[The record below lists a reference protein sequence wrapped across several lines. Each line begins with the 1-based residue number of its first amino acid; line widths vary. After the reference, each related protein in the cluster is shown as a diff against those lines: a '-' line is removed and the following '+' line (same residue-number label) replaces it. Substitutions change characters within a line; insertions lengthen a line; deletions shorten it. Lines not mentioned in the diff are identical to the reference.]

1 MTQIVLNVVIKE
13 EKEGGYSAVCTD
25 LDVASQGETVEE
37 AISNVKEAVELYFES
52 AEQLGELDTVLDRL
66 GLTKEDL
73 KKKSIIAKAITA
85 NVPIVLT
92 V

>member
-1 MTQIVLNVVIKE
+1 MTQLVLNVVIKE
-13 EKEGGYSAVCTD
+13 EKKGGYSAVCTG

-52 AEQLGELDTVLDRL
+52 AEQLGELDTVLDGL

-85 NVPIVLT
+85 NVPIEVT